1 MDFKALRA
9 AKNKKAQS
17 MIESSG
23 GKVDSSTWTPDEK
36 LNADAKTGM
45 RPISRRAFKAGGKVE
60 GEKAKTNLSRTPR
73 GFEQKV
79 GLANTNQ
86 KDANEEREGVKHVG
100 GMKKGGRVAK
110 LGGGL
115 LSNDPNY
122 KKYSAAKLDAVGPD
136 EGGEASEPTKSK
148 MISPSEADRL
158 LAESNAGQRARGD
171 MTRRKDGG
179 KAEKFEGSAKDMMED
194 KKMAAKRGMSM
205 KEWEASKADE
215 KHDSQKSMKGLNAG
229 GRTKMNAGGSDFQ
242 GMTPST
248 EVRKHFTA
256 EDGRQALRDMGD
268 KTRRASGGRT
278 GKMGGGSM
286 GMGMSSPMMPAMN
299 PMASGYKSGG
309 KAMHHKDCMC
319 KACGGSAGYSRG
331 GSSND
336 SNKEKFNKFIAS
348 LPKQHRDKISNE
360 AQDNAKDATRMN
372 EGDDVFWRHA
382 HATARDNYED
392 YKDKGEMQKGGS
404 AGMKSGGGLYA
415 NINAK
420 RKRGAKMRDAGDKGA
435 PTAEDFKNAKR
446 TARATGG
453 RAKGTTNIS
462 INVMPHSANKPMGIQ
477 PPMPPMPP
485 VGGPPPMMPPPSP
498 PRMSLPPGLG
508 AAMAGASG
516 VGPTPPP
523 PGAPMPMMG
532 RKDGGKVYPKM
543 KYGAGGGKGRL
554 EKVDE
559 YGKNA

>member
-23 GKVDSSTWTPDEK
+23 GKVDSSTWTPDEM

-60 GEKAKTNLSRTPR
+60 GEKAKTDLSRSPR
-73 GFEQKV
+73 GFQEKV

-136 EGGEASEPTKSK
+136 EGGEMSEPTKSK

-194 KKMAAKRGMSM
+194 KKMAAKRGMTM
-205 KEWEASKADE
+205 KEWEASDADK
-215 KHDSQKSMKGLNAG
+215 KHDMQAKKAAG
-229 GRTKMNAGGSDFQ
+229 GKLKMVEKDGKKVPDF
-242 GMTPST
+242 
-248 EVRKHFTA
+248 A
-256 EDGRQALRDMGD
+256 ADGVGKMKA
-268 KTRRASGGRT
+268 GGRT

-286 GMGMSSPMMPAMN
+286 GMGMTSSPMMPAMN

-309 KAMHHKDCMC
+309 KAAHNKDCAC
-319 KACGGSAGYSRG
+319 KACGGSAGM
-331 GSSND
+331 
-336 SNKEKFNKFIAS
+336 
-348 LPKQHRDKISNE
+348 
-360 AQDNAKDATRMN
+360 KD
-372 EGDDVFWRHA
+372 
-382 HATARDNYED
+382 
-392 YKDKGEMQKGGS
+392 
-404 AGMKSGGGLYA
+404 GGGLYA

-420 RKRGAKMRDAGDKGA
+420 RERIENGSKEKMRKVGSKGA
-435 PTAEDFKNAKR
+435 PDAQDFKDAAKTAKKEDGGR
-446 TARATGG
+446 MARATGG
-453 RAKGTTNIS
+453 RTKGTTNIS

-498 PRMSLPPGLG
+498 ARMSLPPGLG
-508 AAMAGASG
+508 AAMAGAAG
-516 VGPTPPP
+516 AGPTPPP